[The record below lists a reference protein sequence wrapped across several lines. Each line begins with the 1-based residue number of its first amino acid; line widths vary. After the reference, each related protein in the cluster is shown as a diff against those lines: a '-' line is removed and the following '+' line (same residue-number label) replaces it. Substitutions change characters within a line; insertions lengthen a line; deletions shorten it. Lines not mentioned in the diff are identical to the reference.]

1 MDNRQLQIFQCVA
14 SQLSFTQA
22 AKALHMA
29 QPAVSIAIKKLESEL
44 NSQLFDRAEK
54 KISLTPEG
62 QVLLEH
68 ANRILDQFQQ
78 ARLAMAELSGLT
90 VGEVKLCTS
99 AMLGSYFLPHKLSQF
114 RNRYP
119 GIKLQL
125 LGEGTSR
132 AVELLEQGEVDLGI
146 VNMDTVPN
154 SLQAVPLMRE
164 EIVICV
170 KEDDEFAQQAH
181 IPFADFAQRD
191 LVIYSQGYYLRE
203 QLEKLAKQQH
213 SALHVGIETNLLR
226 PLFNFVRE
234 NCGISVCLKQVLY
247 DEPGLV
253 GIPFEEPFFLNL
265 GLAYHK
271 NRYLPKAGRAL
282 FDFLHQDA
290 KQT

>member
-14 SQLSFTQA
+14 TQLSFTQA

-54 KISLTPEG
+54 QISLTPEG
-62 QVLLEH
+62 EVLLDH

-78 ARLAMAELSGLT
+78 ARQAMSELAGLT
-90 VGEVKLCTS
+90 LGEVKLCTS
-99 AMLGSYFLPHKLSQF
+99 AMLGSYFLPDKLSRF
-114 RNRYP
+114 RNLYP

-125 LGEGTSR
+125 RGEGTSR
-132 AVELLEQGEVDLGI
+132 AVQLLEQGEIDLGI
-146 VNMDTVPN
+146 VNMDTVPS
-154 SLQAVPLMRE
+154 SLLAFPLLQE

-170 KEDDEFAQQAH
+170 KDDDEFALRAH
-181 IPFADFAQRD
+181 IPFSDFAQRD

-203 QLEKLAKQQH
+203 QLEKLARQQN
-213 SALHVGIETNLLR
+213 SPLHIGIETNLLR

-234 NCGISVCLKQVLY
+234 HCGISVCLKQVLN

-253 GIPFEEPFFLNL
+253 GIPFEEPLFLNL

-271 NRYLPKAGRAL
+271 NRYLPKAGQAL
-282 FDFLHQDA
+282 FDFLQQDS
-290 KQT
+290 KPT